1 MHLDFEGGV
10 TERRTTPL
18 SINLDVG
25 LVHTHITDKGNTSGL
40 ASVAVELEEAANIKS
55 HLLEGH
61 ASSQNTE
68 SGATVTIPQKSTK
81 AKKKVAFHS
90 DKPDLYDF

>member
-1 MHLDFEGGV
+1 MPSS
-10 TERRTTPL
+10 TAT
-18 SINLDVG
+18 SLDVG
-25 LVHTHITDKGNTSGL
+25 QVPTHFTSKGNAPAL
-40 ASVAVELEEAANIKS
+40 ARVAVELEETKS

-61 ASSQNTE
+61 ISSQSTE
-68 SGATVTIPQKSTK
+68 AGATDANPRRLKK